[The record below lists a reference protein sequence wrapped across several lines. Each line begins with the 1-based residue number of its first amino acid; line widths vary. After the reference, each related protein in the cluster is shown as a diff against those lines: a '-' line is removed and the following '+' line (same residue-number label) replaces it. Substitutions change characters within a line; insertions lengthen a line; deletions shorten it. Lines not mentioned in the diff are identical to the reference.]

1 MYPLEIE
8 MRDIFPIS
16 RATLSADIS
25 AQKSRKVKSKFVCKI
40 HQVNIGNYQSA
51 LDLRK

>member
-25 AQKSRKVKSKFVCKI
+25 AESVAAHFS
-40 HQVNIGNYQSA
+40 
-51 LDLRK
+51 DLSTLFEIVFCEFF